1 MEWLKFIPTSMLYG
15 VVAMLLVKLGNVV
28 KSKDANDTGSDDAFG
43 NVLIAMAPAVAALED
58 NNENAKR
65 KALKATRDTIDN
77 YLKQQ

>member
-28 KSKDANDTGSDDAFG
+28 KGKDANDTGSDDAFG